1 MTCVRCMAVALLAAL
16 IAGCATTSPAP
27 PSRTQSSQPRVSQ
40 AEPGAQAPRT
50 INRNLSGY
58 SPAFKQGYVEGCESA
73 GSGTQRRNE
82 SRYKSDMDY
91 SMGWNDGYSVCR
103 R

>member
-1 MTCVRCMAVALLAAL
+1 MTHVRCTAAALLAVL
-16 IAGCATTSPAP
+16 IAGCETTSPP
-27 PSRTQSSQPRVSQ
+27 PPTPSSKPQVSQ
-40 AEPGAQAPRT
+40 VEPGPQGSRK

-58 SPAFKQGYVEGCESA
+58 STAFKQGYVEGCESA
-73 GSGTQRRNE
+73 ESSRQRRND

>member
-1 MTCVRCMAVALLAAL
+1 MTCVRCMAAALLAVL
-16 IAGCATTSPAP
+16 IAGCATTSPP
-27 PSRTQSSQPRVSQ
+27 QSRTPSSQPGTSQ
-40 AEPGAQAPRT
+40 AEPRAQAPRT

-73 GSGTQRRNE
+73 GSGGQRRDE
-82 SRYKSDMDY
+82 RRYKSDIDY
-91 SMGWNDGYSVCR
+91 LMGWNDGYSVCR

>member
-1 MTCVRCMAVALLAAL
+1 MTGIRCLLAALALL
-16 IAGCATTSPAP
+16 IAGCAATSPAP
-27 PSRTQSSQPRVSQ
+27 SRAPAPQPEVTQV
-40 AEPGAQAPRT
+40 EPGPQGTRK

-58 SPAFKQGYVEGCESA
+58 SLAFKQGYVEGCESA

-82 SRYKSDMDY
+82 SRYKKDMDY

>member
-1 MTCVRCMAVALLAAL
+1 MTCVRCTAAALLAAL
-16 IAGCATTSPAP
+16 IAGCATTSTAP
-27 PSRTQSSQPRVSQ
+27 SPTPSSQPRVSQ
-40 AEPGAQAPRT
+40 AEPGAQVSRT

-58 SPAFKQGYVEGCESA
+58 SLAFKQGYVEGCESA
-73 GSGTQRRNE
+73 GSGSQRRNE
-82 SRYKSDMDY
+82 SRYKSDTDY

>member
-1 MTCVRCMAVALLAAL
+1 MTSVRCAAAAMLAAL
-16 IAGCATTSPAP
+16 MAGCATTSPAP
-27 PSRTQSSQPRVSQ
+27 SGTPSPQPRVSQ
-40 AEPGAQAPRT
+40 GEAGAQAPRT

-58 SPAFKQGYVEGCESA
+58 SLAFKQGYVEGCESA
-73 GSGTQRRNE
+73 GSGSQRRDE

-91 SMGWNDGYSVCR
+91 SMGWNDGFSVCR

>member
-1 MTCVRCMAVALLAAL
+1 MTCVRCTAAALLAAL

-27 PSRTQSSQPRVSQ
+27 SPTPSSQPRVSQ

-58 SPAFKQGYVEGCESA
+58 SLAFKQGYVEGCESA
-73 GSGTQRRNE
+73 GSGSQRRNE
-82 SRYKSDMDY
+82 GRYKSDMDY
-91 SMGWNDGYSVCR
+91 SMGWNDGYSICR